1 MESGSL
7 AWAVHDGACASGY
20 RHCSRLVLRI
30 APKYRSS
37 GVRGS
42 RSEMPTIYRAMKQTD
57 QGLPVIG
64 SNSKELGVRIPPNP
78 SPDVDLDESRNVVC
92 NGKGMS
98 VVENWRRLL
107 LISFPSG
114 SDQSFL
120 ALQVGNAVACFRFGQ
135 GPFAEEQLNSCLAVV
150 FKGRDTRGGN
160 VVPIELVSIGQFQD
174 DLAATYGDWVIDET

>member
-1 MESGSL
+1 
-7 AWAVHDGACASGY
+7 
-20 RHCSRLVLRI
+20 
-30 APKYRSS
+30 
-37 GVRGS
+37 
-42 RSEMPTIYRAMKQTD
+42 MPTIYRAMKQTD

-107 LISFPSG
+107 PHLIPKRLRSVFPSAAG
-114 SDQSFL
+114 S
-120 ALQVGNAVACFRFGQ
+120 NAVACFRFGQ